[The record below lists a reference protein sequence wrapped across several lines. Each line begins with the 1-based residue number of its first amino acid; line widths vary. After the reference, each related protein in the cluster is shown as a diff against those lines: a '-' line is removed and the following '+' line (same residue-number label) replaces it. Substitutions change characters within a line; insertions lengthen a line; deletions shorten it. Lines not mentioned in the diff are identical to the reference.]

1 MKRLAFL
8 MALCIMGL
16 ATFAQDIQ
24 ELQALAQQG
33 DAAAQCQLYCCY
45 IKESRNIDEAVQY
58 LLLSAEN
65 DYPEALYRVGCLY
78 INGKYGFPL
87 WEEKAKEYLFR
98 AYELGYKDAKYK
110 LEELTEEYEKE
121 AKKVRRAVYRQ
132 VISVAPREYY
142 FKYSEN
148 KRELIRQ

>member
-1 MKRLAFL
+1 MKRFAFL
-8 MALCIMGL
+8 ITFCIMVM
-16 ATFAQDIQ
+16 ATFAQDVQ
-24 ELQALAQQG
+24 ELQVLAEQG

-45 IKESRNIDEAVQY
+45 VKDSCNIDEAVAY

-65 DYPEALYRVGCLY
+65 DYPAALYWVGCLY
-78 INGKYGFPL
+78 IDGKYGFPI

-98 AYELGYKDAKYK
+98 AYELGYEDAKDK

-132 VISVAPREYY
+132 TISVAPREYY